1 MINEANVNF
10 KAEREAYLNG
20 RGILFTLDSIFG
32 NERQMWDRTK
42 KEYFFIKGERAWK
55 NGRRNTKTNGVPI
68 SKGETPARVSAV
80 GWQPSHRLSKPSN
93 TQQRFITKEALEAS
107 FFVFMDNYTTK
118 QKEGLE
124 CVSLNCWHIRW
135 WRCRNLS
142 IQTSL
147 RLYT

>member
-55 NGRRNTKTNGVPI
+55 K
-68 SKGETPARVSAV
+68 
-80 GWQPSHRLSKPSN
+80 W
-93 TQQRFITKEALEAS
+93 
-107 FFVFMDNYTTK
+107 
-118 QKEGLE
+118 QKEHE
-124 CVSLNCWHIRW
+124 NEWC
-135 WRCRNLS
+135 
-142 IQTSL
+142 TDF
-147 RLYT
+147 